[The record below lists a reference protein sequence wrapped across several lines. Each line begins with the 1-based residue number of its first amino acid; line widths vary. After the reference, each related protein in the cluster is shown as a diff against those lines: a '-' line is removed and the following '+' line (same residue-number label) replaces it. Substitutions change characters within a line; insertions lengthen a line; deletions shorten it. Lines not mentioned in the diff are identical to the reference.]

1 MARGRGRSN
10 TSLASRDL
18 LGSLL
23 ERVSMP
29 PAVAEPS
36 VTNLADV
43 EDGRLWHPDPEQGAL
58 TIGGRFAQ
66 VVVHKRPIVSR
77 SNTIWSASGLPVGV
91 QVPVGVR
98 FESPLKVITC
108 VRRKVRRQIMFATG
122 RSGKG
127 VKKRQP
133 RRNWR
138 SNVSC

>member
-1 MARGRGRSN
+1 MARRGRSN
-10 TSLASRDL
+10 TSAPSRDL

-23 ERVSMP
+23 APVSMAP
-29 PAVAEPS
+29 PLVPS
-36 VTNLADV
+36 GHLDLSAV

-66 VVVHKRPIVSR
+66 VVVHKRPIVAR
-77 SNTIWSASGLPVGV
+77 SNTIWSASGVPVGL

-108 VRRKVRRQIMFATG
+108 VRRKVRRQIIFAT
-122 RSGKG
+122 RRNGKG
-127 VKKRQP
+127 VRKRQP